1 MKMSRCLSTSTLLML
16 SLEAALLAAAID
28 MGTIRLPSDTQA
40 AAARP
45 WKCCDRAVCTKSI
58 PPICQC
64 FDEVEQCAPT
74 CKSCEVAEMFDFLF
88 VCKDQYIGDP
98 GPICRPW
105 ECCDAAFCTKSMPP
119 ICHCTDEVEQCAAT
133 CKDCAASTSNPYR
146 LVCQDSY
153 RAYTDRN
160 PGPVCT
166 PR

>member
-64 FDEVEQCAPT
+64 FDEVEQCA
-74 CKSCEVAEMFDFLF
+74 
-88 VCKDQYIGDP
+88 
-98 GPICRPW
+98 
-105 ECCDAAFCTKSMPP
+105 
-119 ICHCTDEVEQCAAT
+119 AT